1 MAKEKNVQNKIMIL
15 PLPGEIQIE
24 PTVRCNMKCIMC
36 DTKARHRAPDM
47 PLENFKR
54 IVDQL
59 RGVNTLGLHGL
70 GESLLNRGFLDMVKY
85 ALLKKFKVRF
95 NTNMSL
101 MTDEVASELMEA
113 GLTEIRFSI
122 DAPNQQIY
130 KQIRG
135 VDLFQS
141 VVERSKIFVR
151 LRGERKTPYI
161 KQVIVLMK
169 ENYRHLNEM
178 INLGKEIGVD
188 EVFVQNMQSWSRPEF
203 KEKESKEHSVFGL
216 ARGELEKV
224 FSGVRKNDIK
234 VSLPPLE
241 GGKYS
246 CTWPYTGAW
255 ISVEGYLCSCC
266 ECHDPRILNFGNVLE
281 EPIIELWNSSKYNK
295 FRQDFNEGKTQ
306 ICCDC
311 ILKKGVFKTYG

>member
-1 MAKEKNVQNKIMIL
+1 ML
-15 PLPGEIQIE
+15 PLPQEIQIE
-24 PTVRCNMKCIMC
+24 PTVRCNMNCIMC

-47 PLENFKR
+47 GLENFKQ
-54 IVDQL
+54 IVGQL
-59 RGVNTLGLHGL
+59 RGVKTLGLHGL
-70 GESLLNRGFLDMVKY
+70 GESLLNREFFEMVKY
-85 ALLKKFKVRF
+85 ALSKRFMVRF

-101 MTDEVASELMEA
+101 MTNKIAEKLIEV

-122 DAPNQQIY
+122 DAPNRQIY
-130 KQIRG
+130 KQLRG

-141 VVERSKIFVR
+141 VVKKSKSFVR
-151 LRGERKTPYI
+151 LRGERKIPYI

-178 INLGKEIGVD
+178 ITLGKEIGVD
-188 EVFVQNMQSWSRPEF
+188 EVFIQNMQSWSRPEF
-203 KEKESKEHSVFGL
+203 REKESKEHSIFCL
-216 ARGELEKV
+216 PKEELEKIFLNV
-224 FSGVRKNDIK
+224 QKNGIK

-255 ISVEGYLCSCC
+255 ISVEGYLCPCC

-281 EPIIELWNSSKYNK
+281 VPIIELWNSPKYNK
-295 FRQDFNEGKTQ
+295 FRQDFNEGKAQ
-306 ICCDC
+306 ICYEC

>member
-1 MAKEKNVQNKIMIL
+1 MTKDKNVQNGTMIL
-15 PLPGEIQIE
+15 PLPEEIQIE
-24 PTVRCNMKCIMC
+24 PTVRCNMKCVMC
-36 DTKARHRAPDM
+36 DAKARDRASDM
-47 PLENFKR
+47 SLESFKQ

-59 RGVNTLGLHGL
+59 KGVNTLGLHGL
-70 GESLLNRGFLDMVKY
+70 GESLLNKEFLDMVKY
-85 ALLKKFKVRF
+85 AISKKFKIRF
-95 NTNMSL
+95 NTNMSF
-101 MTDEVASELMEA
+101 MTDEIAGELIEA

-122 DAPNQQIY
+122 DAPDQQIY

-141 VVERSKIFVR
+141 VVERAKNFVR
-151 LRGERKTPYI
+151 LRGERKSPHI

-169 ENYRHLNEM
+169 ENYRYLNEM
-178 INLGKEIGVD
+178 INLGKDIGVD

-203 KEKESKEHSVFGL
+203 EEKESKEHSVFGL
-216 ARGELEKV
+216 AKGELKKV
-224 FSGVRKNDIK
+224 FSEVRENNIQ

-241 GGKYS
+241 GGKFN

-255 ISVEGYLCSCC
+255 ISVEGHLCLCC

-281 EPIIELWNSSKYNK
+281 SPIIELWNSPKYNT
-295 FRQDFNEGKTQ
+295 FRQDFNEGNAK
-306 ICCDC
+306 ICSNC

>member
-135 VDLFQS
+135 VDLFQR

-255 ISVEGYLCSCC
+255 ISVEGYLCPCC